1 MRADRL
7 KARIEPNK
15 PLILDLPSDAP
26 AGDVDVILLYA
37 SEADAPAPYAS
48 LAEFHTW
55 LRQQPPSGR
64 SREGIDREL
73 AAERDA
79 WE

>member
-37 SEADAPAPYAS
+37 SEVDTATPYAS

-64 SREGIDREL
+64 SREDIDREL

>member
-7 KARIEPNK
+7 KGRVEPNK

-26 AGDVDVILLYA
+26 PGDVDAILLYA
-37 SEADAPAPYAS
+37 REANAPAPYAS
-48 LAEFHTW
+48 LAEFHTC

-64 SREGIDREL
+64 SREDIDREL
-73 AAERDA
+73 AAERDV

>member
-7 KARIEPNK
+7 KGRIEPNK
-15 PLILDLPSDAP
+15 PLILHPPSDAP
-26 AGDVDVILLYA
+26 PGDVDVILLYA
-37 SEADAPAPYAS
+37 SETNAPAPYAS

-64 SREGIDREL
+64 AREDIDHEL
-73 AAERDA
+73 ATERDA

>member
-7 KARIEPNK
+7 KGLIEPNK
-15 PLILDLPSDAP
+15 PLILKLPPNAP
-26 AGDVDVILLYA
+26 PGEVDVILLYA
-37 SEADAPAPYAS
+37 NESTDPQPFAS
-48 LAEFHTW
+48 LAEFNAW
-55 LRQQPPSGR
+55 LREQPPSGR
-64 SREGIDREL
+64 TREEIDQEL